1 MVENEYPVP
10 SYLAD
15 VFQKPDEWIE
25 TPQVATDAE
34 GPHAID
40 CELTR
45 LLIRSIHWNSTLPSA

>member
-45 LLIRSIHWNSTLPSA
+45 LLIRSTKQRIA